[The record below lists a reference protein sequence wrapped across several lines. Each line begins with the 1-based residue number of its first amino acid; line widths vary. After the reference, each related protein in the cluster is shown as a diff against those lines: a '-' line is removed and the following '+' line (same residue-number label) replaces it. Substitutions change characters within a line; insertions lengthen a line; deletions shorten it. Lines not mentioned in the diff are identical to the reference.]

1 MSEITIKLSDEEVD
15 ILRTYEDSEW
25 GSVEEIESEK
35 QRSQPM
41 QRYAECA
48 RATFRKDKRVN
59 IRKTRVN
66 LGALQEQAL
75 EHGIKVAASLKC
87 LLTEK
92 YTCFIII
99 RRLG

>member
-1 MSEITIKLSDEEVD
+1 MPEKTILLSDEEMD
-15 ILRTYEDSEW
+15 ILKTYENGEW
-25 GSVEEIESEK
+25 GSVEEIDAEK
-35 QRSQPM
+35 
-41 QRYAECA
+41 QRYAEYA

-59 IRKTRVN
+59 IRITSKN